1 MGRMEANMAND
12 DSMAFYTID
21 DVAIALRISMLS
33 VMKYI
38 KNGRLKSFKI
48 GRLVRI
54 RKTDFEDFLKTQNV

>member
-1 MGRMEANMAND
+1 MGRKEANMAND

-54 RKTDFEDFLKTQNV
+54 RKTDFEDLLKTQNA

>member
-1 MGRMEANMAND
+1 MSEEALQ
-12 DSMAFYTID
+12 FLTID

-38 KNGRLKSFKI
+38 RSGQLRSYKI

-54 RKTDFEDFLKTQNV
+54 RRTDFEEFLKKQN